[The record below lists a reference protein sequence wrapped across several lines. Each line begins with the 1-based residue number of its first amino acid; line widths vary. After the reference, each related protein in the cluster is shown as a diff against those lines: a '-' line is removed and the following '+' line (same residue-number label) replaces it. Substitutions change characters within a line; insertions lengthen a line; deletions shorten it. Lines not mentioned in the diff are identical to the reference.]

1 MGHTKENSA
10 TYLIVSNFKGSMRTK
25 AFVQYLGLDIKLSKN
40 ALLEDG
46 THKTFDT
53 PSVKITSEPDM
64 YILDDKNKILILIEN
79 KVKVD
84 RELEESQTSEDG
96 YLAILKDYTE
106 QGYQT
111 FLCYLIPQGYY
122 YQKELEK
129 ICKKHSNVQ
138 IIDWNNFLD
147 NFDTD
152 DELKPVKKAI
162 ESIQID
168 GVELEEDDF
177 NRPVNFGILSATIRK
192 EQKKAELYIG
202 YLLFDVCNG
211 LDGKIAPLWYEG
223 NPDRKWGHPR
233 YDIWDSDTNYAFYEE
248 SPAIEIKIR
257 DDTKYYIV
265 CGYDLIKNK
274 FCLWIKNK
282 QNGKFCTRYNNTIQL
297 PFGEI
302 KSYYAIKEM
311 LQEQIYNF
319 IKTELDNLK
328 NINELK

>member
-1 MGHTKENSA
+1 MRHTKENSA
-10 TYLIVSNFKGSMRTK
+10 TYLLVSNFKGSMRTK

-84 RELEESQTSEDG
+84 RELEKSQTSEDG

-111 FLCYLIPQGYY
+111 FLYYLIPQGYY

-168 GVELEEDDF
+168 GVELEEDIY
-177 NRPVNFGILSATIRK
+177 NRSVNFGILSASIRK
-192 EQKKAELYIG
+192 EQKKAELYLWQ
-202 YLLFDVCNG
+202 LLYDICDG
-211 LDGKIAPLWYEG
+211 LGGKYTKLWSDGKKVGDWNL
-223 NPDRKWGHPR
+223 PR
-233 YDIWDSDTNYAFYEE
+233 YTQWDDETDYSSYDV
-248 SPAIEIKIR
+248 SPALEIIIR
-257 DDTKYYIV
+257 NDDKYYIV

-274 FCLWIKNK
+274 FCLWI
-282 QNGKFCTRYNNTIQL
+282 QNNQNEKACTRYNNDISL

-302 KSYYAIKEM
+302 KSYYALKNL
-311 LQEQIYNF
+311 LQEQLYNYYS
-319 IKTELDNLK
+319 EELK
-328 NINELK
+328 NVRNIPELK